1 MLDAEAKA
9 SSQETLGVR
18 AICVAMQYSNF
29 PDASYE
35 AVAVQERDL
44 AGRSLKYPYAED

>member
-9 SSQETLGVR
+9 SFQETLGVR
-18 AICVAMQYSNF
+18 AICVAMQCSNF

>member
-1 MLDAEAKA
+1 MLDVEAKA

-18 AICVAMQYSNF
+18 AICVAMQCSSF

-35 AVAVQERDL
+35 AVAVQERDPV
-44 AGRSLKYPYAED
+44 GRSLKYPYAED